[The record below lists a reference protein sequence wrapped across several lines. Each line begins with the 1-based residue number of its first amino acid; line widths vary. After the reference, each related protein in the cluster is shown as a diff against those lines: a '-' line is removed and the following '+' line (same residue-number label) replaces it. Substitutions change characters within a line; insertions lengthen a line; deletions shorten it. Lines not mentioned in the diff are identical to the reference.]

1 MMDLLLQYIDSC
13 ILALL
18 ERREYMRILK
28 LLFLFILNGIL
39 WFCAHMYI
47 SKLFLRINDQ
57 HYIDGPLKLRS
68 FNFEDKGTV
77 YQKYFK
83 VKSWKDKMPEG
94 SQFFTNTYNKR
105 ELKNNSPETI
115 NEFLVEVNRA
125 EITHWG
131 ILFTLPIVLLFNPR
145 WTYKIHS
152 IYALAANIP
161 FIIIQRYNRPRFEA
175 IQQRH
180 NSKQF
185 KEDKV

>member
-39 WFCAHMYI
+39 WFCAHMYV

-94 SQFFTNTYNKR
+94 SQFFTNSYNKR
-105 ELKNNSPETI
+105 ELKDNSPETI

-125 EITHWG
+125 EVTHWG

-152 IYALAANIP
+152 IYALSANIP

-175 IQQRH
+175 IQRRH
-180 NSKQF
+180 NIKQL
-185 KEDKV
+185 KEGNV